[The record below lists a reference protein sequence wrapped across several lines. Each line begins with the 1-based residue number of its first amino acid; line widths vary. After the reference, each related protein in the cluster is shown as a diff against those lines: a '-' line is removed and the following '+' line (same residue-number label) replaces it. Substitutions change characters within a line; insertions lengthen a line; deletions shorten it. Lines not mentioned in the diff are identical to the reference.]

1 MRRRV
6 EVAFGLTTTRTR
18 TRRRV
23 DESLREAECR
33 LVPTLSR
40 VPTPTTQH
48 RRVSMVLAAE
58 TTLAIGVGVWQLLG
72 LSSGS
77 ASRPEVALGSSTYFV
92 LVGLVLA
99 ALAVAAWRG
108 ARWVYGP
115 AVFVQ
120 VIALP
125 LAATMATEGLWIGT
139 VLLGGAAGL
148 GLWLL
153 VGPDGR
159 SAFDRSR
166 LDQG

>member
-1 MRRRV
+1 MLLV
-6 EVAFGLTTTRTR
+6 ETA
-18 TRRRV
+18 
-23 DESLREAECR
+23 
-33 LVPTLSR
+33 
-40 VPTPTTQH
+40 
-48 RRVSMVLAAE
+48 LAV
-58 TTLAIGVGVWQLLG
+58 GVGAWQLVG

-77 ASRPEVALGSSTYFV
+77 ADRPEVALGSSTYFV
-92 LVGLVLA
+92 LVGAVLG

-139 VLLGGAAGL
+139 ILLGGTAVL

-153 VGPDGR
+153 VGADGR
-159 SAFDRSR
+159 VAFDRSR
-166 LDQG
+166 LDQS